1 MKQILSDNEFL
12 DELTNLFLREGIAG
26 LTVGDI
32 AARLRCSRRRLYG
45 IAPTKE
51 AIFSVM
57 VDRYFRARLDEG
69 EALLRG
75 EQDLTVAL
83 AAYLDVGVRSSSRV
97 SAQFVKDVENSDAT
111 RASFDAYQQA
121 RADGLS
127 QLIDQGVRREIFVT
141 CHGAVVAELML
152 GASML
157 LRRPAFL
164 VRANVT
170 IEEAFREF
178 YRLILGGILAKAAAP
193 NTVQNGAQTGR
204 KIVQTAQKGGSKKR
218 RAVGDDESADSK
230 IS

>member
-1 MKQILSDNEFL
+1 MKQMLTDNEFL
-12 DELTNLFLREGIAG
+12 DGLTNLFLREGITG
-26 LTVGDI
+26 LTVGEI

-83 AAYLDVGVRSSSRV
+83 AAYLDVGVRSSGRV
-97 SAQFVKDVENSDAT
+97 SAQFVNDVENNDAT

-127 QLIDQGVRREIFVT
+127 QLIDEGVRRGIFVA

-178 YRLILGGILAKAAAP
+178 YRVFLGGILAKAAAP
-193 NTVQNGAQTGR
+193 NAIQEGGRTDR
-204 KIVQTAQKGGSKKR
+204 KIVKGGSKRQATSKAPA
-218 RAVGDDESADSK
+218 RAK
-230 IS
+230 PK